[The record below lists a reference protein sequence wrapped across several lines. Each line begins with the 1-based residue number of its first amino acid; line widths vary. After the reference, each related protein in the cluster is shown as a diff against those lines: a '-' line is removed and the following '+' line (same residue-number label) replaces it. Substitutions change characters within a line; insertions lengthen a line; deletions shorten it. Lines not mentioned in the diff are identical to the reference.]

1 MSVVKEQ
8 PIGKIINGNSYVGRG
23 IVLGKSQDGKSA
35 CIAYFIMGRSQNS
48 RNRIFVE
55 NGQDVTIY
63 PFDEKKAG
71 DPTLIIYSPIR
82 VIDNKVIVTN
92 GNQTDTI
99 YDFVK
104 QGKCFR
110 KALSTREFEPDAP
123 NFTPRISGMITFD
136 DNNDFTYQMSILKAS
151 DDIGTSCNRFT
162 FDYNSLN
169 GIGHFIHTY
178 KHDGNPIPTFEGEPE
193 RVSLPNTASEL
204 AKDIWE
210 NLDEENKISLYVRYI
225 DLKTGETENI
235 LINKNK

>member
-1 MSVVKEQ
+1 MSVVKAQ
-8 PIGKIINGNSYVGRG
+8 TMGNLINGNPYVGRG
-23 IVLGKSQDGKSA
+23 IVIGKSEDGKSA
-35 CIAYFIMGRSQNS
+35 CIAYFIMGRSANS
-48 RNRIFVE
+48 RNRVFVE
-55 NGQDVTIY
+55 QGKDVTIY
-63 PFDEKKAG
+63 PFDAEKAG

-104 QGKCFR
+104 QGKGFR

-123 NFTPRISGMITFD
+123 NYTPRISGMVTFD
-136 DNNDFTYQMSILKAS
+136 GDDFEYSMSILKAS

-162 FDYNSLN
+162 FDYSSLK

-193 RVSLPNTASEL
+193 RVLLPNTAKEL
-204 AKDIWE
+204 ADDIWA
-210 NLDEENKISLYVRYI
+210 NLNEENKISLYVRYI
-225 DLKTGETENI
+225 DLATGKEDNI